1 MPGVIFQTR
10 EAAATALVGTDLFR
24 NEALSQSA
32 RRRVVR
38 GIALVGGNAIAE
50 ASVRLKAGRVDL
62 GTFFTTTAAAVMPI
76 MPDDLQ
82 AMTPIRVAPG
92 DRLSAIVV
100 TAPTVSPIVVQIFGD
115 EL

>member
-10 EAAATALVGTDLFR
+10 EAAATALVGVDLFR

-32 RRRVVR
+32 RRRVIR
-38 GIALVGGNAIAE
+38 GIAVVGGNAIAE
-50 ASVRLKAGRVDL
+50 ASIRLKAGRIDL
-62 GTFFTTTAAAVMPI
+62 GTFFNTTAGAIMPI
-76 MPDDLQ
+76 MPDDVQ
-82 AMTPIRVAPG
+82 TMVAIRVAPG

-100 TAPTVSPIVVQIFGD
+100 TAPTVSPIVVQVFGD

>member
-1 MPGVIFQTR
+1 MPGIIFQTR
-10 EAAATALVGTDLFR
+10 EAAATALVGVDLFR

-32 RRRVVR
+32 RRRVIR
-38 GIALVGGNAIAE
+38 GIALIGGNAIAE

-62 GTFFTTTAAAVMPI
+62 GTYYTTTAGAVMPI

-82 AMTPIRVAPG
+82 TMTPIRIAPG

-100 TAPTVSPIVVQIFGD
+100 TAPTVSPIACQVFGD